1 MSNLI
6 KGQENFA
13 AITGVAYRDLTRD
26 IQAATAGQIQFA
38 EAAQA
43 AAIGTAAGLKSDQLA
58 RLGEATKQYF
68 SCIR

>member
-26 IQAATAGQIQFA
+26 IQAATAGQIT
-38 EAAQA
+38 
-43 AAIGTAAGLKSDQLA
+43 I
-58 RLGEATKQYF
+58 
-68 SCIR
+68 C